1 VHILAHR
8 GASHDAPENTL
19 EAFALALAQGVDGI
33 EFDVHFTG
41 KQAWVI
47 HDTSLQR
54 THGQILPLSGLTPTL
69 AKQFNIPTLTEA
81 LEFIN
86 GQCLTNIEIKSF
98 ENVDTVLIGL
108 HQVEQYLTP
117 DTVLSSFN
125 HHILPA
131 LQNTFNCRIGALSAH
146 KPIDYAAYACALS
159 ADICAIADDMVDAA
173 FVRDIHA
180 RGMQAWVYTVDSLE
194 QAIEL
199 NHWGVDAIFSNRPHF
214 LKQAL
219 TERKESKP
227 EG

>member
-1 VHILAHR
+1 
-8 GASHDAPENTL
+8 
-19 EAFALALAQGVDGI
+19 
-33 EFDVHFTG
+33 
-41 KQAWVI
+41 
-47 HDTSLQR
+47 
-54 THGQILPLSGLTPTL
+54 
-69 AKQFNIPTLTEA
+69 
-81 LEFIN
+81 
-86 GQCLTNIEIKSF
+86 
-98 ENVDTVLIGL
+98 
-108 HQVEQYLTP
+108 
-117 DTVLSSFN
+117 
-125 HHILPA
+125 
-131 LQNTFNCRIGALSAH
+131 
-146 KPIDYAAYACALS
+146 LS